1 MVRDD
6 DDLDRMEVGEDSE
19 KIELPRFAD
28 ALEL

>member
-19 KIELPRFAD
+19 KIELFRFVD
-28 ALEL
+28 VLEL